1 MPSEKNVI
9 TIVHGLPDTNSGG
22 SALGIALVN
31 VLRKAYP
38 QSKLAYVSS
47 HADPS
52 IIRTAYPFILEEHPD
67 LEILPYPV
75 MARSDNYLTGNSMLR
90 KLKNLWWVLV
100 TLCSVF
106 AILFPFLG
114 RWNRTLNQIRNSS
127 VVISRG
133 TQIFY
138 DKKGHLLQSLLSKYW
153 LCIPLLYAWRVKVP
167 FVVYAQTI
175 GPIHSPW
182 VQRFMKFVLEKAAY
196 VLPREQYS
204 YDYLKDEL
212 GISTERIVLVPDSV
226 FGLESP
232 SQEEIT
238 KSCTEHNLLQGKF
251 ACLVVRHY
259 MEKGSEGKA
268 KPLCEQF
275 VELAK
280 HIMENGICDQ
290 IVVATQCHH
299 LPEYTGFE
307 CDASISQELV
317 SLLIA
322 ELGAEKVKLIDK
334 PLSPHEA
341 MCIYG
346 AAKYLVSVRLHAAI
360 FSMISGTPAIA
371 VSYWGS
377 KTRGIF
383 QMLGFD
389 DAFIEKEEM
398 TGRGLIE
405 KLDRIEQDY
414 SGYCESMSSKV
425 NHAYEKAQRSPL
437 TFSEL
442 IAS

>member
-1 MPSEKNVI
+1 MSAESKSI

-31 VLRKAYP
+31 VLLRAFPKARL
-38 QSKLAYVSS
+38 SYVSS
-47 HADPS
+47 HADPE

-75 MARSDNYLTGNSMLR
+75 RARSDNYLTRSSLVR
-90 KLKNLWWVLV
+90 KLKNVWWVFATLGSVIFLV
-100 TLCSVF
+100 
-106 AILFPFLG
+106 FPFLG
-114 RWNRTLNQIRNSS
+114 RWNRTLRHVGDSS

-138 DKKGHLLQSLLSKYW
+138 DKKGHILQSLLSKYW

-182 VQRFMKFVLEKAAY
+182 VRKFMQFVLRKATY

-204 YDYLKDEL
+204 YDYLKNDLE
-212 GISTERIVLVPDSV
+212 IDVDKIVLVPDSV

-232 SQEEIT
+232 TDEEIERV
-238 KSCTEHNLLQGKF
+238 CDEHQLQRGKF

-259 MEKGSEGKA
+259 MEKGSEGQS
-268 KPLCEQF
+268 KPLCDQF

-280 HIMENGICDQ
+280 HIIDNNICEQ

-307 CDASISQELV
+307 CDSKISHEL
-317 SLLIA
+317 LERLTA
-322 ELGAEKVKLIDK
+322 ALGADRVKLIDK
-334 PLSPHEA
+334 PLSPREA

-398 TGRGLIE
+398 TGNGLIA
-405 KLDRIEQDY
+405 KLDRIEHDY
-414 SGYCESMSSKV
+414 AGYCDSMAKKVSNAYQQAQQTPHTFAELVSS
-425 NHAYEKAQRSPL
+425 
-437 TFSEL
+437 
-442 IAS
+442 